1 MANVRN
7 NLLYR
12 LRKKGVRVQTR
23 ERTIYF
29 AYDGEP
35 LKIIQVKR
43 LSTIRN
49 IKKVYD
55 EKNKRF
61 DGNCNLHS
69 RFK

>member
-12 LRKKGVRVQTR
+12 LRKKGVQTR

-43 LSTIRN
+43 LCKDFHFVVQLEI
-49 IKKVYD
+49 
-55 EKNKRF
+55 
-61 DGNCNLHS
+61 
-69 RFK
+69 

>member
-12 LRKKGVRVQTR
+12 LRKKGVRVRTR

-43 LSTIRN
+43 LCREFNFYVQLEI
-49 IKKVYD
+49 
-55 EKNKRF
+55 
-61 DGNCNLHS
+61 
-69 RFK
+69 